1 MSIKNNWRIN
11 KLTDNLNR
19 KLNQYNINYSEL
31 MLSGISV
38 DKVQILSDIAN
49 KLSNG
54 SDNITLEEIDELLVY
69 LSLIY
74 LYELNRN

>member
-11 KLTDNLNR
+11 KLTENLNR
-19 KLNQYNINYSEL
+19 KLNQYNTTYSEL
-31 MLSGISV
+31 MLSGISTN
-38 DKVQILSDIAN
+38 KVQILGDIAN

-54 SDNITLEEIDELLVY
+54 EDNINLEEIDELLVY

>member
-69 LSLIY
+69 LSLVY